1 MICPGPQGQDRREV
15 EGCKPEM
22 PQRKSLESSPGL
34 PLPTPCEF
42 CKQPI
47 PVKRADQEWAAHWA
61 CALAGQ
67 KRVNEALAELN
78 IDGDKTLGR

>member
-1 MICPGPQGQDRREV
+1 MIA
-15 EGCKPEM
+15 
-22 PQRKSLESSPGL
+22 
-34 PLPTPCEF
+34 PTKTLPCEF

-67 KRVNEALAELN
+67 KRVNEALAEL
-78 IDGDKTLGR
+78 GKGKK